1 MNPAEE
7 IVKFWL
13 QEKGYFVQ
21 SSIKVGRKEI
31 DILAVHSLNPA
42 DKRHIEVQVS
52 ISPLATDPPEKE
64 ACDYQEK
71 KFDDPNITQKIRER
85 FGGDFPYVKEI
96 VKGEV
101 RYRGRDCFKLFS
113 DECSSHGITVI
124 PFSTV
129 LGEVVVALGPGSQLN
144 PIIKTVQLCKKF
156 MPRIEKVK

>member
-13 QEKGYFVQ
+13 QQNGYFVQ

-31 DILAVHSLNPA
+31 DILAIHSVNQS
-42 DKRHIEVQVS
+42 DRRHIEVQVS
-52 ISPLATDPPEKE
+52 VSPLATEPPDKE
-64 ACDYQEK
+64 AHDYYEK
-71 KFDDPNITQKIRER
+71 KFKDPTIEEEIRKR
-85 FGGDFPYVKEI
+85 FGSDLPYAREI

-113 DECSSHGITVI
+113 DECQTLGITVV

-129 LGEVVVALGPGSQLN
+129 LREMTDTVGTGSQLN
-144 PIIKTVQLCKKF
+144 PIIKTVELCKKF
-156 MPRIEKVK
+156 L